1 MYAGLDFGTSN
12 CLIGVWKNNE
22 PLLLPLEGQSTR
34 LPSALYTSRQSVTI
48 KKIDQIELQKRISV
62 AKKRHNVELKTAKAE
77 NRSIKVFS
85 DAELENYERGI
96 MRREIEQR
104 LKDQN
109 NKPSQNQSVNEALYS
124 DNEIAFGEAAIL
136 SHIEDS
142 QSGYF
147 VKSPKSFLGADISN
161 NHIELFSEIIT
172 RMMAHIK
179 SKAENSTQSEIEDIV
194 LGRPVNFHGTR
205 GEAGNLQALNIIERS
220 AIAAGF
226 KNIEFQMEPMAA
238 ALDFERSL
246 SEDLTVLVFDAGGGT
261 TDCSV
266 VKLGPSYIQSTDRTD
281 SILGHSGDRIGG
293 TDLDIK
299 LALKNI
305 MPHFG
310 KDSLLENGLPIPAT
324 LFSNAVTINDVNIQS
339 EFLSP
344 RTQREIIS
352 YQVQE
357 KDKHKFQRFHKLQK
371 ERLILQL
378 NRSAE
383 LAKINLSEQDSIK
396 LPLGYIEEDFIV
408 PISRNDLRESI
419 ERELNVFVSLMKEV
433 EVQAGKKPDLI
444 YVTGG
449 TAKSPVI
456 EDWIRSHY
464 GDIEIV
470 VGDAFGSVVSGLT
483 TWAHRIYR

>member
-12 CLIGVWKNNE
+12 CLIGIWKNNE

-34 LPSALYTSRQSVTI
+34 LPSTLYTARESITTKQ
-48 KKIDQIELQKRISV
+48 IDQAQFLMRV
-62 AKKRHNVELKTAKAE
+62 AAAKKQQNAELIKAKAE
-77 NRSIKVFS
+77 NRSIKKYS

-104 LKDQN
+104 LKNQTKN
-109 NKPSQNQSVNEALYS
+109 PSMSEALYADS
-124 DNEIAFGEAAIL
+124 EMAFGEAAIL
-136 SHIEDS
+136 NHIEDS

-172 RMMAHIK
+172 RMLAHIK
-179 SKAENSTQSEIEDIV
+179 SKAESSTQSEIQDIV

-205 GEAGNLQALNIIERS
+205 GEAGNSQAINIIERS
-220 AIAAGF
+220 AFAAGF

-246 SEDLTVLVFDAGGGT
+246 TEDKLVLVLDAGGGT
-261 TDCSV
+261 TDCSM
-266 VKLGPSYIQSTDRTD
+266 VKLGPSLIQSNDRTD

-310 KDSLLENGLPIPAT
+310 KDSFLKSGLPMPAM
-324 LFSNAVTINDVNIQS
+324 LFRDAVTINDVNVQTQ
-339 EFLSP
+339 FLSP
-344 RTQREIIS
+344 QTQREIAS
-352 YQVQE
+352 YLAQAVDQE
-357 KDKHKFQRFHKLQK
+357 KFQRFQKLQK

-383 LAKINLSEQDSIK
+383 LAKINLSDQDHVT
-396 LPLGYIEEDFIV
+396 LPLDYIEQNFGIPV
-408 PISRNDLRESI
+408 SRNDLRESI
-419 ERELNVFVSLMKEV
+419 AHELNVFVSLMQEV
-433 EVQAGKKPDLI
+433 EVQAGKKPDII

-456 EDWIRSHY
+456 EGWIRSNY

-483 TWAHRIYR
+483 TWAHRIYQ

>member
-12 CLIGVWKNNE
+12 CLIGIWQNNA

-34 LPSALYTSRQSVTI
+34 LPSALYTSRQSVAV
-48 KKIDQIELQKRISV
+48 KKIDQVQLQTRIIA
-62 AKKRHNVELKTAKAE
+62 AKKRQASTLETAKSE
-77 NRSIKVFS
+77 NRGVKILS
-85 DAELENYERGI
+85 DTELENHERGL

-104 LKDQN
+104 LKEQAADWS
-109 NKPSQNQSVNEALYS
+109 KEDGLFADSEM
-124 DNEIAFGEAAIL
+124 AFGEEAIL

-161 NHIELFSEIIT
+161 QHIELFSEIIT

-179 SKAENSTQSEIEDIV
+179 NNAEKSTQEEIQNIV
-194 LGRPVNFHGTR
+194 IGRPVNFHGTR
-205 GEAGNLQALNIIERS
+205 GELGNIQALNIIERS

-226 KNIEFQMEPMAA
+226 KNIDFQMEPMAA

-246 SEDLTVLVFDAGGGT
+246 TEDKLVLVLDAGGGT
-261 TDCSV
+261 TDCSM
-266 VKLGPSYIQSTDRTD
+266 VKLGPSYIGLNDRTD
-281 SILGHSGDRIGG
+281 SILGHSGDRVGG

-299 LALKNI
+299 LALKSI

-310 KDSLLENGLPIPAT
+310 KDTLLENGLPIPVT
-324 LFSNAVTINDVNIQS
+324 LFWDAVTTNDVNVQA

-344 RTQREIIS
+344 RTQRDIAS
-352 YQVQE
+352 YLSQAV
-357 KDKHKFQRFHKLQK
+357 DKKKFQRFKILQQ

-383 LAKINLSEQDSIK
+383 LAKINLSEKDCVNIY
-396 LPLGYIEEDFIV
+396 LDYIEDDFGITV
-408 PISRNDLRESI
+408 CRDDMRKAI
-419 ERELNVFVSLMKEV
+419 ERELDVFISLMREV
-433 EVQAGKKPDLI
+433 ETQADQKPDII

-483 TWAHRIYR
+483 TWAHRIYG

>member
-12 CLIGVWKNNE
+12 CLIGIWKNNE

-34 LPSALYTSRQSVTI
+34 LPSTLYTSRESVNT
-48 KKIDQIELQKRISV
+48 KQIDQVELQARIAA
-62 AKKRHNVELKTAKAE
+62 AKKRQNAELKKAKEDNKSAKE
-77 NRSIKVFS
+77 CS
-85 DAELENYERGI
+85 DAQLENYERGI
-96 MRREIEQR
+96 MRREIEVR
-104 LKDQN
+104 LKEQTRN
-109 NKPSQNQSVNEALYS
+109 PSMNDALYADS
-124 DNEIAFGEAAIL
+124 EMAFGEAAIL

-161 NHIELFSEIIT
+161 QHIELFSEIIT

-179 SKAENSTQSEIEDIV
+179 SNAENSTQAEIKDIV

-205 GEAGNLQALNIIERS
+205 GEEGNSQAINIIERS

-246 SEDLTVLVFDAGGGT
+246 TEDLTVLVLDAGGGT
-261 TDCSV
+261 TDCSM
-266 VKLGPSYIQSTDRTD
+266 VKLGPSYIQSNDRTD
-281 SILGHSGDRIGG
+281 SILGHTGDRIGG
-293 TDLDIK
+293 TDLDIR
-299 LALKNI
+299 LAIRNI

-310 KDSLLENGLPIPAT
+310 KGSLLKSGLPIPTT
-324 LFSNAVTINDVNIQS
+324 LFSDAVTINDVNVQRD
-339 EFLSP
+339 FLSP
-344 RTQREIIS
+344 RTQREVAS
-352 YQVQE
+352 YLAQAE
-357 KDKHKFQRFHKLQK
+357 DKHKFKRFQKLQK
-371 ERLILQL
+371 ERLMLQL

-383 LAKINLSEQDSIK
+383 LAKINLSEQDSVK
-396 LPLGYIEEDFIV
+396 LSLDYIEQDFVIPV
-408 PISRNDLRESI
+408 SRNDLRESI
-419 ERELNVFVSLMKEV
+419 ERELNAFVSLMKEV
-433 EVQAGKKPDLI
+433 EVQAGTKPDLI

-456 EDWIRSHY
+456 EDWIRSNY

>member
-12 CLIGVWKNNE
+12 CLIGIWENNN
-22 PLLLPLEGQSTR
+22 PRLLPLEGENIR
-34 LPSALYTSRQSVTI
+34 LPSALYTSRQSITT
-48 KKIDQIELQKRISV
+48 KQLDQTELQTRIAA
-62 AKKRHNVELKTAKAE
+62 AKKRQQSELKTAKAE
-77 NRSIKVFS
+77 NSPVKALS
-85 DAELENYERGI
+85 DAELENHERGI

-104 LKDQN
+104 LKEHT
-109 NKPSQNQSVNEALYS
+109 SSQSVNEALYS
-124 DNEIAFGEAAIL
+124 DSEFAFGEAAIL
-136 SHIEDS
+136 NHIEDS
-142 QSGYF
+142 QSGYY

-161 NHIELFSEIIT
+161 QHIELFSEIIT
-172 RMMAHIK
+172 RMLAHIK
-179 SKAENSTQSEIEDIV
+179 SNAENSTQADIENIV

-205 GEAGNLQALNIIERS
+205 GEVGNTQALNIIQRS

-246 SEDLTVLVFDAGGGT
+246 TDDKLVLVLDAGGGT
-261 TDCSV
+261 TDCSM
-266 VKLGPSYIQSTDRTD
+266 VKLGPSYIQSDDRSD

-299 LALKNI
+299 LALKNF

-310 KDSLLENGLPIPAT
+310 KDSLLENGLTIPST
-324 LFSNAVTINDVNIQS
+324 LFWDAVTVNDVNIQS
-339 EFLSP
+339 QFLSP
-344 RTQREIIS
+344 RTQREIAS
-352 YQVQE
+352 YLNQAV
-357 KDKHKFQRFHKLQK
+357 DKNKLQRFQTLQE

-383 LAKINLSEQDSIK
+383 LAKINLSELTHIELSLD
-396 LPLGYIEEDFIV
+396 YIEDDFVIPV
-408 PISRNDLRESI
+408 SRDELRESI
-419 ERELNVFVSLMKEV
+419 ERELKVFVSLMKEV
-433 EVQAGKKPDLI
+433 EDQAGKKPDLI

-483 TWAHRIYR
+483 TWAHRIYK

>member
-12 CLIGVWKNNE
+12 CLIGIWENNN
-22 PLLLPLEGQSTR
+22 PLLLPLEGQNTR
-34 LPSALYTSRQSVTI
+34 LPSTLYTSRQSITT
-48 KKIDQIELQKRISV
+48 KQINPTQLQARINA
-62 AKKRHNVELKTAKAE
+62 AKKRQSAEVKKAKAE
-77 NRSIKVFS
+77 NRPIKVFT
-85 DAELENYERGI
+85 DAQLENYERGM
-96 MRREIEQR
+96 MRREIEMR
-104 LKDQN
+104 LKDQTQ
-109 NKPSQNQSVNEALYS
+109 KSSISDALYFDS
-124 DNEIAFGEAAIL
+124 EIAFGDDAIL
-136 SHIEDS
+136 HHIEDS

-147 VKSPKSFLGADISN
+147 VKSPKSFLGADISKQ
-161 NHIELFSEIIT
+161 HIELFSEIIT

-179 SKAENSTQSEIEDIV
+179 SNAENHTQSDIENIV

-205 GEAGNLQALNIIERS
+205 GEKGNSQALNIIERS

-246 SEDLTVLVFDAGGGT
+246 SKDITVLVFDAGGGT
-261 TDCSV
+261 TDCSM
-266 VKLGPSYIQSTDRTD
+266 VKLGPSYIQSIDRTD
-281 SILGHSGDRIGG
+281 SILGHSGDRTGG

-299 LALKNI
+299 LALKKF

-310 KDSLLENGLPIPAT
+310 KDSLLKNGLPIPT
-324 LFSNAVTINDVNIQS
+324 KLFWDAVTINDVNVQAQ
-339 EFLSP
+339 FLSP
-344 RTQREIIS
+344 RTQRDIAVYLAQS
-352 YQVQE
+352 V
-357 KDKHKFQRFHKLQK
+357 DKQKVKRFQKLQE

-383 LAKINLSEQDSIK
+383 LAKINLSEQDSVN
-396 LPLGYIEEDFIV
+396 LSLDYIEDDFVIPV
-408 PISRNDLRESI
+408 SRNDLRESI
-419 ERELNVFVSLMKEV
+419 ERELDVFVSLMKEV
-433 EVQAGKKPDLI
+433 ESQAKIKPDLI

-456 EDWIRSHY
+456 EDWIRSNY

-483 TWAHRIYR
+483 TWAHRIYK

>member
-12 CLIGVWKNNE
+12 CLIGIWKNNA
-22 PLLLPLEGQSTR
+22 PLLLPLEGESTR
-34 LPSALYTSRQSVTI
+34 LPSALYTSRQSVAT
-48 KKIDQIELQKRISV
+48 KKIDQ
-62 AKKRHNVELKTAKAE
+62 VELKTRIAAAKKQQNAELNTAKAE
-77 NRSIKVFS
+77 NRFVKVFT

-96 MRREIEQR
+96 MRREIELR
-104 LKDQN
+104 LKDQAQDTSMN
-109 NKPSQNQSVNEALYS
+109 DSLYADS
-124 DNEIAFGEAAIL
+124 EMAFGDAAIL

-179 SKAENSTQSEIEDIV
+179 SNAENSTQSEIENIV

-205 GEAGNLQALNIIERS
+205 GEVGNTQALNIIERS

-246 SEDLTVLVFDAGGGT
+246 TKDLTVLVFDAGGGT
-261 TDCSV
+261 TDCSMV
-266 VKLGPSYIQSTDRTD
+266 NLGPSYIQSSDRTD

-324 LFSNAVTINDVNIQS
+324 LFWDAVTINDVNVQAQ
-339 EFLSP
+339 FLSP
-344 RTQREIIS
+344 RTQRDIAS
-352 YQVQE
+352 YLVQAV
-357 KDKHKFQRFHKLQK
+357 DKHKLQRFQKLQK

-396 LPLGYIEEDFIV
+396 LALDYIEQDFVIPV
-408 PISRNDLRESI
+408 SRNDLRESI
-419 ERELNVFVSLMKEV
+419 KRELNVFVSLMKEV

-464 GDIEIV
+464 GDIDIV
-470 VGDAFGSVVSGLT
+470 IGDAFGSVVSGLT

>member
-12 CLIGVWKNNE
+12 CLIGIWKNNA
-22 PLLLPLEGQSTR
+22 PLLLPLEGQCTR
-34 LPSALYTSRQSVTI
+34 LPSALYTSRQSVTT
-48 KKIDQIELQKRISV
+48 KKIDQVELQTRIAA
-62 AKKRHNVELKTAKAE
+62 AKKRQNAELKTANAE
-77 NRSIKVFS
+77 NRFVKAFS
-85 DAELENYERGI
+85 DSELENYERGI
-96 MRREIEQR
+96 MRREIELR
-104 LKDQN
+104 LKDQTQD
-109 NKPSQNQSVNEALYS
+109 PSMNDSLYVDS
-124 DNEIAFGEAAIL
+124 EMAFGEAAIR

-179 SKAENSTQSEIEDIV
+179 SNAENSTQSEIENIV

-205 GEAGNLQALNIIERS
+205 GEEGNSQAINIIERS
-220 AIAAGF
+220 AIAVGF
-226 KNIEFQMEPMAA
+226 KNIEFLMEPMAA

-246 SEDLTVLVFDAGGGT
+246 SEDLIVLVLDAGGGT
-261 TDCSV
+261 TDCSMV
-266 VKLGPSYIQSTDRTD
+266 QLGPSYIQSNDRTD

-299 LALKNI
+299 LALKSI

-310 KDSLLENGLPIPAT
+310 KDSLLKNGLPIPAT
-324 LFSNAVTINDVNIQS
+324 LFWDAVTINDVNVQTQ
-339 EFLSP
+339 FLSP
-344 RTQREIIS
+344 RTQRDIAS
-352 YQVQE
+352 YLVQA
-357 KDKHKFQRFHKLQK
+357 KDKHKFQRFQKLQK

-383 LAKINLSEQDSIK
+383 LAKINLSEQDSVK
-396 LPLGYIEEDFIV
+396 LPLDYIEQDFIIPV
-408 PISRNDLRESI
+408 SRNDLRESI
-419 ERELNVFVSLMKEV
+419 ERELKAFVSLMKEV
-433 EVQAGKKPDLI
+433 EIQAGKKPDLI

-456 EDWIRSHY
+456 EDWIRSNY
-464 GDIEIV
+464 GDIDIV
-470 VGDAFGSVVSGLT
+470 IGDAFGSVVSGLT